1 MYNLPVN
8 ILNTENN
15 LSMKRV
21 PLVPVLPTP
30 HSSFYSD
37 FGLFYYYFEK
47 LPHKISENHIK
58 VREARAW
65 FTERYA
71 EQVQESLFMKS
82 CFDNAEEAQLDD
94 AIYLLRPDLLVYFD
108 TQKSQ
113 IQYLFKATEWS
124 VVEELVK
131 ELNQFKKKPN
141 LEAELYLV
149 IAGNGRFDLEKF
161 SLREQKLSLEQNYNS
176 DFAPVHKLILKRLAR
191 DRDKGLVLLHGEP
204 GTGKTSYLRYL
215 TQFLHKKVI
224 FLPPNMAEAITQ
236 PHFLPMLVE
245 NPNSVL
251 VIEDAENILLDRN
264 QHDSSA
270 VSALLNLS
278 DGLLADCLSI
288 QVICTFNTDLAKV
301 DSALLRKGRLIA
313 SYKFEPLSVEKA
325 RQLSKQLGE
334 ELSIDKPMRLTDIY
348 NQKEKPAQVKET
360 RKIGFSKNNLI
371 P

>member
-8 ILNTENN
+8 ILNTANN

-21 PLVPVLPTP
+21 PLVPILPTP

-37 FGLFYYYFEK
+37 FGLFYYFFET
-47 LPHKISENHIK
+47 LPHKISENNLD

-65 FTERYA
+65 FLERYA
-71 EQVQESLFMKS
+71 AQVQESFYMKS
-82 CFDNAEEAQLDD
+82 CFDNTLKAEVDD
-94 AIYLLRPDLLVYFD
+94 AVYVLHPDLLIYFD
-108 TQKSQ
+108 TQKSL
-113 IQYLFKATEWS
+113 IKYLFKKTEWA
-124 VVEELVK
+124 VVEELV
-131 ELNQFKKKPN
+131 ERLNQFKMKPN
-141 LEAELYLV
+141 KKAELFLV
-149 IAGNGRFDLEKF
+149 VAGNGRFDLEKF
-161 SLREQKLSLEQNYNS
+161 ALREQKLSLNQNYNS
-176 DFAPVHKLILKRLAR
+176 DFEPVHKLIIERLSK

-215 TQFLHKKVI
+215 TQFLQKKVI

-264 QHDSSA
+264 QRDSSA

-288 QVICTFNTDLAKV
+288 QIICTFNTDLAKV

-325 RQLSKQLGE
+325 RQLSKKLGQ
-334 ELSIDKPMRLTDIY
+334 ELSIEKPIRLTDIY
-348 NQKEKPAQVKET
+348 NQKEKPGELIES
-360 RKIGFSKNNLI
+360 RKIGF
-371 P
+371 